1 MIQLEKFYDI
11 APSEILYIHR
21 GDGKSSQFPF
31 ALEVYFKNGKGI
43 YISYKTEEARDRAR
57 VDIINSIARHEQAM
71 RPVGL
76 TAEAAAHEVAKI
88 KAGIGYRI
96 KRELA
101 GVMQELS
108 KIEKMIMEMKGENEK

>member
-1 MIQLEKFYDI
+1 MIQFEEFYDI

-31 ALEVYFKNGKGI
+31 SLEVHLKNGERV
-43 YISYKTEEARDRAR
+43 SVFFNTEAARDRAR
-57 VDIINSIARHEQAM
+57 VGIINAVARHEHAM
-71 RPVGL
+71 RPAGL
-76 TAEAAAHEVAKI
+76 TAEAAAREVAKV
-88 KAGIGYRI
+88 KTGIEYRI

-108 KIEKMIMEMKGENEK
+108 KIEKMIGERAKLNE